1 MGDTGRHP
9 KAPKILESVRSCLR
23 SWILLWKLVPNVA
36 MYAPASLT
44 LSPLHTCTH
53 IKKNEIGYLS
63 AALRLYTDWPQAQ
76 AKDMTAT
83 ADMHQAR
90 PLCMST
96 GTQHRKRSD
105 FNLAC
110 FNYLVSFSLCISA
123 PWMHWHTIKTKT
135 HSHWNSLIHLEVVKT
150 SPWPRDLLLGYVR
163 ISKAHQHLTWQ
174 GLNKVTHTHT
184 GTILPIVSI
193 SILPD
198 EKLLKCSKN
207 VSHTLPIPVHEL

>member
-1 MGDTGRHP
+1 
-9 KAPKILESVRSCLR
+9 
-23 SWILLWKLVPNVA
+23 
-36 MYAPASLT
+36 
-44 LSPLHTCTH
+44 
-53 IKKNEIGYLS
+53 
-63 AALRLYTDWPQAQ
+63 
-76 AKDMTAT
+76 MTAT

-123 PWMHWHTIKTKT
+123 TWMHWHTIKTKT

-184 GTILPIVSI
+184 HRNYSSYCFHFHTAWWKTVKMFQKCFSYTPHTCPWTIAQTSAEIR
-193 SILPD
+193 
-198 EKLLKCSKN
+198 
-207 VSHTLPIPVHEL
+207 HMHY